1 MININKKFNLS
12 KYAII
17 FVLIALIIFSG
28 IITPSF
34 LKIRNILNIFWQTS
48 YVGIIAI
55 GITFV
60 MIAGGIDLSVG
71 SMTALLGAFT
81 ISMVNKFGDNYL
93 SIIIAILLTYLLS
106 AGLGFGTG
114 LLVTKGKIP
123 AFVVTLGGMSI
134 YRSLVLNFAN
144 GGVYMSMSPKYSS
157 IGMSYVAGLPLSMII
172 FILFA
177 ILSSII
183 LEKTKFGRHVYA
195 VGANEVAATYSAI
208 NVDKVRIVTYVIGG
222 ISVTTSAILL
232 SSMMGS
238 VSSSSTGT
246 GYELDAIA
254 AAVIGGT
261 SLSGGKGTIWGTF
274 LGALILGVINNM
286 LVMLNVAVYLQGTVK
301 GLIIVAAVLLQNIRK
316 E

>member
-1 MININKKFNLS
+1 
-12 KYAII
+12 
-17 FVLIALIIFSG
+17 
-28 IITPSF
+28 
-34 LKIRNILNIFWQTS
+34 
-48 YVGIIAI
+48 
-55 GITFV
+55 

-157 IGMSYVAGLPLSMII
+157 IGMSYVAGLPLSMIT